1 MTALTRSTEGESS
14 FGVGLSVVKEI
25 VELHV
30 GEISVESE
38 LGEGACFTVMLW

>member
-1 MTALTRSTEGESS
+1 M
-14 FGVGLSVVKEI
+14 
-25 VELHV
+25 ELHV